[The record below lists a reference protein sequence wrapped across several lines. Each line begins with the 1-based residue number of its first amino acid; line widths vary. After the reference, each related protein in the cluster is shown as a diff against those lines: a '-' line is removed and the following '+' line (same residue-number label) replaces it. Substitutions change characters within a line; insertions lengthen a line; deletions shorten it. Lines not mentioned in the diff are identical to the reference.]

1 MPKKKSE
8 PTIALL
14 RGINVSGQK
23 LIKMT
28 ELKAMF
34 EALHFNEISTYI
46 QSGNIVFKAE
56 NTDCKSLETLIAKQ
70 IDLKF
75 GFDVHVQV
83 NTLNEWKQFQS
94 ACPFS
99 NISLADQKYLHLT
112 LLSETPADTLVQK
125 LKELKFENEE
135 FKLLD
140 KGIYLFCPAGYG
152 KTKLSNNFF
161 ESKLKVKA
169 TTRNWNTVNQLL
181 EMAEKLS
188 AS

>member
-1 MPKKKSE
+1 MQIY
-8 PTIALL
+8 IALL

-23 LIKMT
+23 LIKMI

-34 EALHFNEISTYI
+34 ESLNFADVSTYI

-56 NTDCKSLETLIAKQ
+56 NTDNKSLEMLISKQ
-70 IDLKF
+70 ITLKF
-75 GFDVHVQV
+75 GFDVHVHV
-83 NTLNEWKQFQS
+83 NTLSEWRVFQG
-94 ACPFS
+94 ACPF
-99 NISLADQKYLHLT
+99 NKISHADQKYLHLT
-112 LLSETPADTLVQK
+112 LLSETPEAQLVQK
-125 LKELKFENEE
+125 LNELKFEHEE
-135 FKLLD
+135 FKLLQ
-140 KGIYLFCPAGYG
+140 KAIYLFCPAGYG

-188 AS
+188 TS